1 MSELAQNTALWVG
14 LTLLLG
20 AVVHFGLVLAIPY
33 VVGIRL
39 RSMAERNTIVHGAK
53 PTADF
58 NPIRRSSPDLI
69 YSVCPY
75 DLSEGPLHI
84 TAPIPG
90 TYMSVSC
97 FALNTD
103 NFYVKNDRQVEDWFD
118 FVLIGPSMPEPEA
131 PGSDIVRSPTRT
143 GGILFR
149 YFVGDGACEDRV
161 DSIRREIRI
170 VRHVQDDES
179 GERC

>member
-1 MSELAQNTALWVG
+1 MSEFAQSVAVWIV
-14 LTLLLG
+14 LTLLLAAALHIG
-20 AVVHFGLVLAIPY
+20 IVLAIPY

-39 RSMAERNTIVHGAK
+39 RSMAERNTIVHAAR

-58 NPIRRSSPDLI
+58 NPIRRSSPDLV
-69 YSVCPY
+69 YSACPY

-84 TAPIPG
+84 TAPVPG

-103 NFYVKNDRQVEDWFD
+103 NFYVKNDQQVETSFD
-118 FVLIGPSMPEPEA
+118 IALVGPGTPEPKA
-131 PGSDIVRSPTRT
+131 PGSEIVRSPTTT

-149 YFVGDGACEDRV
+149 YFVGDGRHEEQIE
-161 DSIRREIRI
+161 SIRREIRI
-170 VRHVQDDES
+170 ARLGQDD
-179 GERC
+179 

>member
-1 MSELAQNTALWVG
+1 MSKLVQGAVLWIG
-14 LTLLLG
+14 LTLLLAAAIHIG
-20 AVVHFGLVLAIPY
+20 IVLALPY

-39 RSMAERNTIVHGAK
+39 RSMAERNTIVHAAR

-69 YSVCPY
+69 YSACPY

-84 TAPIPG
+84 TAPVPG

-103 NFYVKNDRQVEDWFD
+103 NFYVKNDQQVERSFD
-118 FVLIGPSMPEPEA
+118 FILVGPGTPDPEA
-131 PGSDIVRSPTRT
+131 LGRDIVRSPTTT

-149 YFVGDGACEDRV
+149 YFVGDGTHEEQIE
-161 DSIRREIRI
+161 SIRREIR
-170 VRHVQDDES
+170 VARLGQDD
-179 GERC
+179 